1 MPLKNSVKKL
11 ITILILI
18 ALLAA
23 AAYLIYY
30 FFFQQGEPPDTTG
43 NEITATIRKTQKIF
57 PLSKDAVLGASIDS
71 SGKKVKY
78 YDKSTGNI
86 LSVAFNGSDS
96 STLSSANLSGLIEAF
111 WSPDK
116 EKVVS
121 YFEDGDQVKK
131 YLHNYI
137 NGQSTLLNKEI
148 EQAVWSPDSKK
159 IAVLTYDENSSS
171 NIVNVANAD
180 GSEMKA
186 IFQTRIKD
194 ILLEWPA
201 IDKIS
206 VRTKPSGLAE
216 GAIISLNPD
225 SGEFITPLNGL
236 SGLLSKWS
244 PLGDIVLY
252 STTSASGKNPSLST
266 ADKFGQNRSALGIY
280 SIADKCVFSQDNRS
294 IFCAVPERIS
304 ENAIWPD
311 DYYKG
316 MIATNDSFYK
326 INLEAGSKE
335 AIFQPGEND
344 KSYDVSDLFL
354 SPKED
359 YIFFTN
365 RKDGMLYSLKLE

>member
-1 MPLKNSVKKL
+1 L
-11 ITILILI
+11 
-18 ALLAA
+18 
-23 AAYLIYY
+23 
-30 FFFQQGEPPDTTG
+30 
-43 NEITATIRKTQKIF
+43 NEK
-57 PLSKDAVLGASIDS
+57 
-71 SGKKVKY
+71 
-78 YDKSTGNI
+78 
-86 LSVAFNGSDS
+86 
-96 STLSSANLSGLIEAF
+96 
-111 WSPDK
+111 
-116 EKVVS
+116 
-121 YFEDGDQVKK
+121 
-131 YLHNYI
+131 
-137 NGQSTLLNKEI
+137 I

-311 DYYKG
+311 DYYKR
-316 MIATNDSFYK
+316 MVATNDSFYK
-326 INLEAGSKE
+326 INLENSQKALLYS
-335 AIFQPGEND
+335 ANGE
-344 KSYDVSDLFL
+344 KSYDAGELLL
-354 SPKED
+354 SLEED
-359 YIFFTN
+359 YLVFTN
-365 RKDGMLYSLKLE
+365 RRDGLLYSLKIK